1 MGLLDIHEEK
11 ILDNE
16 YFINTAPWVKSWSS
30 ASITTYHRSMMVD
43 AELNSTNNHGQKI
56 GTITFNYHLYSNG
69 KGGGGCL
76 QIYYIPH
83 TYHYLTAE
91 SGKKYDKF
99 NKYIGDFLRP
109 FATQA
114 VTDVFSL
121 NQIIDG
127 IKINLEQNHF
137 KLREFILW

>member
-16 YFINTAPWVKSWSS
+16 YFKNTAPWVKSWSS
-30 ASITTYHRSMMVD
+30 ASITTYHRSMRVD
-43 AELNSTNNHGQKI
+43 ATLNTINNHEQKI
-56 GTITFNYHLYSNG
+56 GAITFNYHLYSNG
-69 KGGGGCL
+69 KGGCL

-83 TYHYLTAE
+83 TYHYLSTE
-91 SGKKYDKF
+91 NGKKYDKF

-109 FATQA
+109 FATQE

-121 NQIIDG
+121 NQIIEG

-137 KLREFILW
+137 KLIEFIL